1 MNTTDIKS
9 LMASMTLEEKIGQ
22 LLVATCYNQWQAEME
37 IERYKVGGFMYMYND
52 ALSMAKMS
60 NHLQQCSPI
69 PLLLCAD
76 FERGT
81 GGTIGGA
88 TDLVSQM
95 GLGAARDPNLC
106 FDVAALTAEEACL
119 LGVNVNFMPVLDV
132 NTNPNNPIINVRS
145 FGEHPALVGE
155 LGRAYIQGTQS
166 RNVLAVAKHFPG
178 HGDTKTD
185 THLRLALVNWVEDEI
200 RDVALPPFQEAIR
213 AGVDGIMPGHL
224 RIPAFEQQR
233 IPVTMSR
240 RLLQGLLRDEMGFKG
255 LIFSDAME
263 MGGIVQHFSSDEAV
277 ERVFNAGCDLLVM
290 LRDNEEAVDVLRNA
304 VKHGRI
310 AEERVNE
317 SVARILAAKSKL
329 RLFDQRKVDVETLP
343 QRLNTSHAQAT
354 AHRAALAGITLVKN
368 TQGLIPLKPDTKVA
382 VIGVSNFEA
391 PRSLWK
397 DAVIFPY
404 ELMRFVPRVKSLYAG
419 VADDPT
425 QVSRA
430 VELATHA
437 DVVFVAA
444 FIRVIVA
451 LGRIR
456 PNKHV
461 RQCVAALRETGK
473 PMGMISFG
481 SPYILRDFP
490 WVNSY
495 IAAYGSS
502 PATQQATAELV
513 AGKQPFRGILPVT
526 IAEKYPAGFGI
537 CE

>member
-1 MNTTDIKS
+1 MNTADIKS
-9 LMASMTLEEKIGQ
+9 LIAGMPLDEKIGQ
-22 LLVATCYNQWQAEME
+22 LLLATCYSQRQAEVE
-37 IERYKVGGFMYMYND
+37 IERCKVGGFVYIYHD
-52 ALSMAKMS
+52 ALSLAKLS
-60 NHLQQCSPI
+60 NHLQECSPI
-69 PLLLCAD
+69 PLLLAAD

-81 GGTIGGA
+81 GATIDGG

-95 GLGAARDPNLC
+95 GLGATRDPKLC
-106 FDVAALTAEEACL
+106 FDVAALTAEEAGL
-119 LGVNVNFMPVLDV
+119 LGVNVNCMPVLDV

-155 LGRAYIQGTQS
+155 LGCAYIQGTQS

-178 HGDTKTD
+178 HGDTKID

-224 RIPAFEQQR
+224 RIPALEQQP
-233 IPVTMSR
+233 IPATMSR
-240 RLLQGLLRDEMGFKG
+240 RILQGLLRDEMGFKG

-290 LRDNEEAVDVLRNA
+290 LSDNEEAVDVLRNA

-317 SVARILAAKSKL
+317 SVARILAAKTKL
-329 RLFDQRKVDVETLP
+329 GLSDHRKVDVETLP
-343 QRLNTSHAQAT
+343 QRLNSPNAQAT

-368 TQGLIPLKPDTKVA
+368 THGLIPIKPDTKVA
-382 VIGVSNFEA
+382 VIAVSNFEA

-397 DAVIFPY
+397 DAVVFPY
-404 ELMRFVPRVKSLYAG
+404 ELMRFVPQVKFLYAG

-425 QVSRA
+425 QISRA
-430 VELATHA
+430 VELASHA
-437 DVVFVAA
+437 DVVLVAA
-444 FIRVIVA
+444 FIKVIVA
-451 LGRIR
+451 LGKIR
-456 PNKHV
+456 PNKRV
-461 RQCVAALRETGK
+461 CQCVAALRETGK
-473 PMGMISFG
+473 PMGMISLG

-490 WVNSY
+490 WVDSY
-495 IAAYGSS
+495 IAAYGNS
-502 PATQQATAELV
+502 PATQQAAAELV